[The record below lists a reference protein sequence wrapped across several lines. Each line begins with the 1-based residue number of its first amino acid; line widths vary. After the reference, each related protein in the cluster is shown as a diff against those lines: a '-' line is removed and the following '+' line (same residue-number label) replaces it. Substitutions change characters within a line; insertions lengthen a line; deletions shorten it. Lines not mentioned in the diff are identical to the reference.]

1 MSSRFAPTAIL
12 TVLDRHQVRY
22 VLVGGYAA
30 QLHGAT
36 RPTTDIDVTPQP
48 TQENL
53 TRCQRRCVS
62 CPPTSGS
69 PASRAVFR
77 SAPTRPPWPG

>member
-1 MSSRFAPTAIL
+1 MSSPFAPTAIL

-36 RPTTDIDVTPQP
+36 RPTTDIDVTRSQP
-48 TQENL
+48 GRT
-53 TRCQRRCVS
+53 
-62 CPPTSGS
+62 
-69 PASRAVFR
+69 
-77 SAPTRPPWPG
+77 